1 MGLGR
6 QPAAERSRLREG
18 RKGRR
23 EEGGREGGREGGSQM
38 IVPFGRTGV
47 SSFSYGACASA
58 QVLRGSGGHL
68 RVMWRGSISMRRE
81 GPPS

>member
-23 EEGGREGGREGGSQM
+23 EGGREGGSQM
-38 IVPFGRTGV
+38 IVPFGA
-47 SSFSYGACASA
+47 Y
-58 QVLRGSGGHL
+58 RG
-68 RVMWRGSISMRRE
+68 E
-81 GPPS
+81 